1 MLKVRSG
8 VVLIEDGKFLLVR
21 HNVLARGRDVY
32 PVMTDTNI
40 DMEYWVLPG
49 GEVRQGETLVECAR
63 RETLEETGL
72 EVEIGPLLFLGE
84 TIWPDGERH
93 IINFFFEARRLRGEV
108 RKPEWSFPDERL
120 DMPAFLSI
128 SECEKITLLPD
139 VLTLLKEIADGKI
152 IYGIY
157 LGNLWVNTRI

>member
-8 VVLIEDGKFLLVR
+8 VVLIEDGKLLLVR
-21 HNVLARGRDVY
+21 HNILARSRDFY
-32 PVMTDTNI
+32 PVTTDANANR
-40 DMEYWVLPG
+40 EYWVLPG

-93 IINFFFEARRLRGEV
+93 IINFFFEARRSRGEV
-108 RKPEWSFPDERL
+108 RKPGWSFFDERL
-120 DMPAFLSI
+120 DVPAFLSL

-139 VLTLLKEIADGKI
+139 ILPLLKEIADGKMI
-152 IYGIY
+152 RGVY
-157 LGNLWVNTRI
+157 LGNLWKDI